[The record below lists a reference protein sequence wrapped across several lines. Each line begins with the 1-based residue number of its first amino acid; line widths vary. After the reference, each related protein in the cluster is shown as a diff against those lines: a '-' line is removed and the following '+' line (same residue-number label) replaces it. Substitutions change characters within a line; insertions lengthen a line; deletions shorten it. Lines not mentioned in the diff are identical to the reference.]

1 MDIKFFGTK
10 DSVTKPAFITF
21 WSLMHFWIGIQ
32 SAIIF
37 KYYNLPDKTNLII
50 SFILH
55 TIYEFNDYYQTY
67 ISKKYKEDTE
77 NSNSIIN
84 CIGDTIVNLFG
95 TILYLKTSKQKPSKN
110 AVIVSIVFTMLL
122 FHFLTYYYGGGWTW
136 AYKQTLTKLHL
147 L

>member
-1 MDIKFFGTK
+1 MKFFNIY
-10 DSVTKPAFITF
+10 DSVNDPSIITI
-21 WSLMHFWIGIQ
+21 WSSMHFWIGIQ
-32 SAIIF
+32 TAILF

-67 ISKKYKEDTE
+67 ISKKYKADTE
-77 NSNSIIN
+77 NSNSLIN
-84 CIGDTIVNLFG
+84 CISDAIVNLFG

-110 AVIVSIVFTMLL
+110 TVIVSLIFTMLL
-122 FHFLTYYYGGGWTW
+122 FHFLIYYYGGGWTW
-136 AYKQTLTKLHL
+136 AYKQTLTKLRL

>member
-1 MDIKFFGTK
+1 MKFFNTK
-10 DSVTKPAFITF
+10 DSVNDPALISR

-32 SAIIF
+32 TAILF

-55 TIYEFNDYYQTY
+55 TIYEFNDYYRTHVAK
-67 ISKKYKEDTE
+67 ILSKDDYM
-77 NSNSIIN
+77 SNSIQN

-110 AVIVSIVFTMLL
+110 TVIVSLIFTMLL
-122 FHFLTYYYGGGWTW
+122 FHFLVYYYGGGWTW
-136 AYKQTLTKLHL
+136 AYKQTLKKLRL

>member
-1 MDIKFFGTK
+1 MKFFNTY
-10 DSVTKPAFITF
+10 DSVKDPSLISI

-32 SAIIF
+32 TAILF

-110 AVIVSIVFTMLL
+110 TVIVSLIFTMIL
-122 FHFLTYYYGGGWTW
+122 FHFLVYYYGGGWTW
-136 AYKQTLTKLHL
+136 VYKQTLKKLRL